1 MNGTMTSPRSCGTIT
16 TNIEPLFCSFVAYVD
31 GSEQTTATYLR
42 NLRQFAKWL
51 YYRNITRP
59 EQITR
64 ETIIEFRDD
73 MLTRCKPGT
82 VSQYLRTVKAFI
94 SWGTLED
101 IFPKDFSRNVKPP
114 KIKKVIGTPKK
125 KRLQPF
131 EVLEIEESIRAG
143 ALEALETAY
152 TSKKDS
158 AGKMAR
164 ATEQGKRLFAMYLL
178 AVNNGLRVVE
188 LSRARVKDLE
198 IERGQGYL
206 YIWGKGHIEA
216 DTRKPLAPEVLEA
229 LEDYLKSRSDK
240 APRSAPLFVS
250 TGNRSGGKAIAPTTI
265 SAMLKEAMKEAGYNS
280 ERITAHSL
288 RHTAAQNALA
298 ASGNNIIETQL
309 YMRHESP
316 RTTEEYIETSQE
328 IEQKQIDLAIAVY
341 DRYHQGSPAASD
353 HSGKLPEERRGKT
366 SSNSV
371 TKIIKGGAYRYK

>member
-1 MNGTMTSPRSCGTIT
+1 MTGALT
-16 TNIEPLFCSFVAYVD
+16 TRRTTGSLANIMEPLFSSFLAYFD
-31 GSEQTTATYLR
+31 GSEQTTPTYLR

-51 YYRNITRP
+51 FERNITKP
-59 EQITR
+59 EEITR

-73 MLTRCKPGT
+73 MLKRCKPGT

-114 KIKKVIGTPKK
+114 KIKKVVGTPKK
-125 KRLQPF
+125 KRLKPF
-131 EVLEIEESIRAG
+131 QVLEIEESIRAG
-143 ALEALETAY
+143 ALKALEAAY
-152 TSKKDS
+152 TSKKDTS
-158 AGKMAR
+158 GKMAR

-198 IERGQGYL
+198 TDCGQGYL
-206 YIWGKGHIEA
+206 HIWGKGHIEA

-298 ASGNNIIETQL
+298 VTGNNIIETQM

-316 RTTEEYIETSQE
+316 RTTEEYIETSEE
-328 IEQKQIDLAIAVY
+328 IEQKQIELAIALY
-341 DRYHQGSPAASD
+341 DRYHKGTAPASD
-353 HSGKLPEERRGKT
+353 LAGAMPEERRGRGA
-366 SSNSV
+366 SNSARNLQERGY
-371 TKIIKGGAYRYK
+371 ILI

>member
-1 MNGTMTSPRSCGTIT
+1 MTGTIT
-16 TNIEPLFCSFVAYVD
+16 KRASGSLATNLEPLFSSFVSYVD
-31 GSEQTTATYLR
+31 GSEQTTATYIR

-51 YYRNITRP
+51 CYRNITKP
-59 EQITR
+59 EEITR
-64 ETIIEFRDD
+64 ETIIEFRED

-101 IFPKDFSRNVKPP
+101 IFPKDVSRNVKPP
-114 KIKKVIGTPKK
+114 KVKKVIGTPKK
-125 KRLQPF
+125 KRLKPF
-131 EVLEIEESIRAG
+131 QVLEIEESIKAG
-143 ALEALETAY
+143 ALGAIEAAY
-152 TSKKDS
+152 TSKKDAS
-158 AGKMAR
+158 GKMAR

-188 LSRARVKDLE
+188 LSRARVKDLDIDTE
-198 IERGQGYL
+198 SGQGYI

-229 LEDYLKSRSDK
+229 IEDYLKSRRDK
-240 APRSAPLFVS
+240 APKSAPLFVS

-265 SAMLKEAMKEAGYNS
+265 SAMLKAAMKEAGYNS

-298 ASGNNIIETQL
+298 ASGNNILETQF

-316 RTTEEYIETSQE
+316 RTTEEYIETSE
-328 IEQKQIDLAIAVY
+328 DIENKQIELAIAIY
-341 DRYHQGSPAASD
+341 DRYHKRPPAPSGASTLFEGNGG
-353 HSGKLPEERRGKT
+353 GKAFP
-366 SSNSV
+366 
-371 TKIIKGGAYRYK
+371 IA

>member
-1 MNGTMTSPRSCGTIT
+1 MTGTIT
-16 TNIEPLFCSFVAYVD
+16 KRTSGSLVSNLEPLFSSFVSYVD
-31 GSEQTTATYLR
+31 GSEQTTATYIR

-51 YYRNITRP
+51 CYRNITRP
-59 EQITR
+59 EEITR

-101 IFPKDFSRNVKPP
+101 IFQKDISRNVKPP
-114 KIKKVIGTPKK
+114 KIKKVVGTPKK

-131 EVLEIEESIRAG
+131 EVLEIEESIKAG
-143 ALEALETAY
+143 ALGAVEAALRSE
-152 TSKKDS
+152 KDTT
-158 AGKMAR
+158 GRIER

-188 LSRARVKDLE
+188 LSRARVKDIE
-198 IERGQGYL
+198 KERGQGYI

-216 DTRKPLAPEVLEA
+216 DTRKPLAPEVLA
-229 LEDYLKSRSDK
+229 AIEDYLKSRSDK

-250 TGNRSGGKAIAPTTI
+250 TGNRSGGKSIAPTTI
-265 SAMLKEAMKEAGYNS
+265 SAMLKEAMKDAGYNS

-316 RTTEEYIETSQE
+316 RTTEEYIETSRE
-328 IEQKQIDLAIAVY
+328 MEKKQIELALAVY
-341 DRYHQGSPAASD
+341 DRYHRNTPPHLEILEPIRKNG
-353 HSGKLPEERRGKT
+353 GKEAFPIEREKYE
-366 SSNSV
+366 
-371 TKIIKGGAYRYK
+371 KGGKAFNHF

>member
-1 MNGTMTSPRSCGTIT
+1 MTGTIT
-16 TNIEPLFCSFVAYVD
+16 RTTSGTLATNLEPLFISFVSYVD
-31 GSEQTTATYLR
+31 GSEQTTATYIR

-51 YYRNITRP
+51 YYRNITKP

-64 ETIIEFRDD
+64 ETVIQFRDD

-94 SWGTLED
+94 SWGALED
-101 IFPKDFSRNVKPP
+101 IFPKDVSRNVKPP
-114 KIKKVIGTPKK
+114 KVKKVIGTPKK

-131 EVLEIEESIRAG
+131 EVLEIEESIKAG
-143 ALEALETAY
+143 ALEAIQAAY
-152 TSKKDS
+152 TSKKDTS
-158 AGKMAR
+158 GKMER

-188 LSRARVKDLE
+188 LSRARVKDIE
-198 IERGQGYL
+198 IERGQGYI

-229 LEDYLKSRSDK
+229 IEDYLKSRSDK

-265 SAMLKEAMKEAGYNS
+265 SAMLKEAMKGAGYNS

-298 ASGNNIIETQL
+298 ASGNNIIETQM

-316 RTTEEYIETSQE
+316 RTTEEYIETSGE
-328 IEQKQIDLAIAVY
+328 MEQKQIELALAVY
-341 DRYHQGSPAASD
+341 DRYHQGTAPASD
-353 HSGKLPEERRGKT
+353 LVKPFEGGTAGRTL
-366 SSNSV
+366 SNRAA
-371 TKIIKGGAYRYK
+371 IFREGGTYSI

>member
-1 MNGTMTSPRSCGTIT
+1 MTGTIT
-16 TNIEPLFCSFVAYVD
+16 KRARGSLAPSLEPLFSSFVSYVD
-31 GSEQTTATYLR
+31 GSEQTTATYIR

-51 YYRNITRP
+51 IDRNITKP

-64 ETIIEFRDD
+64 DTIIEFRDD

-101 IFPKDFSRNVKPP
+101 IFPKDVSRNVKPP
-114 KIKKVIGTPKK
+114 KVKKVIGTPKK

-143 ALEALETAY
+143 ALEAVEAAY
-152 TSKKDS
+152 TSKKDT

-188 LSRARVKDLE
+188 LSRARVKDIE
-198 IERGQGYL
+198 IERGQGYI

-229 LEDYLKSRSDK
+229 VEDYLRSRSDK

-298 ASGNNIIETQL
+298 ASGNNIIETQM

-316 RTTEEYIETSQE
+316 RTTEEYIETSGE
-328 IEQKQIDLAIAVY
+328 MEQKQIELALAVY
-341 DRYHQGSPAASD
+341 DRYHEKAPAPLEAS
-353 HSGKLPEERRGKT
+353 HRSERNGGEEALPIVWE
-366 SSNSV
+366 
-371 TKIIKGGAYRYK
+371 KIGKGGNIVYK

>member
-1 MNGTMTSPRSCGTIT
+1 MTGTALAKRKSGSLAA
-16 TNIEPLFCSFVAYVD
+16 NLEPLFSSFVSYVD
-31 GSEQTTATYLR
+31 GSEQTTATYIR

-51 YYRNITRP
+51 YHRNITKP

-94 SWGTLED
+94 SWGALED
-101 IFPKDFSRNVKPP
+101 IFPKDVSRNVKPP
-114 KIKKVIGTPKK
+114 KVKKIIGTPKK

-143 ALEALETAY
+143 ALEAVEAAY
-152 TSKKDS
+152 TSKKDT
-158 AGKMAR
+158 AGKMER

-188 LSRARVKDLE
+188 LSRARVKDIE
-198 IERGQGYL
+198 IERGQGYI

-216 DTRKPLAPEVLEA
+216 DTRKPLAPEVLA
-229 LEDYLKSRSDK
+229 AIEDYLKSRSDK

-250 TGNRSGGKAIAPTTI
+250 TGTRSGGKAIAPTTI
-265 SAMLKEAMKEAGYNS
+265 SAMLKQAMKEAGYNS

-298 ASGNNIIETQL
+298 ASGNNIIETQM

-316 RTTEEYIETSQE
+316 RTTEEYIETSGEMEQRQ
-328 IEQKQIDLAIAVY
+328 IELALAVY
-341 DRYHQGSPAASD
+341 DRYHPENPRSYEKLCSAS
-353 HSGKLPEERRGKT
+353 
-366 SSNSV
+366 
-371 TKIIKGGAYRYK
+371 GGTAGESLFQ